1 MRRSLLNFKK
11 VYSSIWPAMIWSAF
25 VLILLLIP
33 IKRKTES
40 SFFSLPHVDKVI
52 HLFLFLILSF
62 LWHQYLVVKH
72 ENIRKL
78 NIIGL
83 FLAVVLYGIML
94 EYIQIWTGRDF
105 DPLDMMANAAGA
117 LTGIIIKKSRTDIV
131 RDK

>member
-1 MRRSLLNFKK
+1 MKRLLLKFNK
-11 VYSSIWPAMIWSAF
+11 VSSTIWPAMIWSAF

-40 SFFSLPHVDKVI
+40 SFFSLPHFDKII

-83 FLAVVLYGIML
+83 FIIVVLYGIML
-94 EYIQIWTGRDF
+94 EYIQLWTGRDF
-105 DPLDMMANAAGA
+105 DPLDMMANTAGA
-117 LTGIIIKKSRTDIV
+117 LTGIIIKKSRTYVV
-131 RDK
+131 RD